1 MPLQPGDPAPTV
13 AAPNQRGTEVAPSF
27 EEPTVVYFYPA
38 DDTPG
43 CTTEAEE
50 FGREL
55 DAYRDAG
62 VTVYGVS
69 VDGVDSH
76 AAFAEK
82 HGIEFDLLADP
93 DGEVASAFDVERG
106 PGGATARTTFVLVG
120 GEVYDVYTGVDPK
133 GHARTVLGDL
143 LDAGVVDLETG

>member
-1 MPLQPGDPAPTV
+1 MPLEPGDPAPAV
-13 AAPNQRGTEVAPSF
+13 SVPNQDGETVSPSF
-27 EEPTVVYFYPA
+27 EAPTVVYFYPR

-43 CTTEAEE
+43 CTTEATE
-50 FGREL
+50 FTAEL

-69 VDGVDSH
+69 TDDVDSH

-93 DGEVASAFDVERG
+93 EGEVAEAFGVDRRR
-106 PGGATARTTFVLVG
+106 GGATARTTFVLVDG
-120 GEVYDVYTGVDPK
+120 QVHDVYTDVSPA
-133 GHARTVLGDL
+133 GHARDVLADL
-143 LDAGVVDLETG
+143 VADGVVALE